1 MTEQVLRPCPFCGHE
16 AKMEFREMDDPNDPN
31 DASVTCSNFEC
42 EFGGWWVRPSVWNKR
57 PVEDALQARAERAEA
72 TIADCFAMFN
82 EVNLLDGETDLRDV
96 VNDVID
102 LFLFW
107 KTACEMQNQA
117 VELLDGWVER
127 FIEFGTPL
135 ADIAR
140 AVNYGN
146 EIELLAEHI
155 NNWDKL
161 VTEWKERKDETD

>member
-1 MTEQVLRPCPFCGHE
+1 MTKQEL
-16 AKMEFREMDDPNDPN
+16 K
-31 DASVTCSNFEC
+31 
-42 EFGGWWVRPSVWNKR
+42 WNS
-57 PVEDALQARAERAEA
+57 AIRADKAEA
-72 TIADCFAMFN
+72 TIADCFDMFDG
-82 EVNLLDGETDLRDV
+82 VNLLDGETDLRDV

-155 NNWDKL
+155 NNWDK
-161 VTEWKERKDETD
+161 VVAEWKEREGRDED